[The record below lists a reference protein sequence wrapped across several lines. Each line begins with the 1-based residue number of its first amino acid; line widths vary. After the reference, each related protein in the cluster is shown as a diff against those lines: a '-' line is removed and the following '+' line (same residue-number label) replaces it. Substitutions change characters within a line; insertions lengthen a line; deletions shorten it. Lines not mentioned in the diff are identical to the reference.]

1 MANIC
6 ESLIIPAQKE
16 KIFEMVT
23 DFENFVEF
31 FPYAESVKIIEN
43 KNNQIITEEII
54 SFNYHGLK
62 YKIEQKTMSKILNDE
77 IESTSIHGPLKG
89 TILKTKFEEIDNGT
103 RVSVSIDLKT
113 NLKYKFMSPLIKNLM
128 KRMSLGVLYKMM
140 TKINAKN
147 D

>member
-6 ESLIIPAQKE
+6 ESLKIPVQKE
-16 KIFEMVT
+16 KIFEMVA
-23 DFENFVEF
+23 DFKNFVEF

-62 YKIEQKTMSKILNDE
+62 HKIEQKTVSKILNDE
-77 IESTSIHGPLKG
+77 IESTSIHGPFKG
-89 TILKTKFEEIDNGT
+89 TVLKIKFEEMDNVT
-103 RVSVSIDLKT
+103 KVSVNIDLKT
-113 NLKYKFMSPLIKNLM
+113 NLKYKFMSPIIKNLM
-128 KRMSLGVLYKMM
+128 KRMSLAILYKMM